1 VPAEKAVSM
10 LRSPS
15 VPRSSAFTLIE
26 LLVVI
31 AIIAVLIGLLLPAVQ
46 KVREAAARTQC
57 ANNVKQLT
65 LAAHNYESAFQVLPM
80 DYSPYPNG
88 GPAPSYTTQW
98 WFAQTSYDVNFNLI
112 VDQTHGILTPYYE
125 NNLKA
130 ILCPTLLWN
139 TPGYVQYPSSGG
151 LPLTGGYAYNKAIQG
166 LKIVQIQSTST
177 TYLFCDAALLACDP
191 CSMQETDAIV
201 GPVPLVQSQPW
212 GLYQA
217 LTHFRHTN
225 VANMA
230 FLDGHVETLL
240 LTYPPMDP
248 SWPADAATFMQKN
261 NLGFPTNSNAP
272 YTGNAS

>member
-1 VPAEKAVSM
+1 M
-10 LRSPS
+10 LHSPS
-15 VPRSSAFTLIE
+15 VRRPSAFTLIE

-65 LAAHNYESAFQVLPM
+65 LAVHNYESANQVLPM

-88 GPAPSYTTQW
+88 GPPPSYTTQW
-98 WFAQTSYDVNFNLI
+98 WFAQTSYDANFNLM
-112 VDQTHGILTPYYE
+112 VNPTQGLLTPYYE

-139 TPGYVQYPSSGG
+139 TPGYVQYPSAGG
-151 LPLTGGYAYNKAIQG
+151 VPLTGGYGYNKAMGG
-166 LKIVQIQSTST
+166 LRMVQVQSTST
-177 TYLFCDAALLACDP
+177 TYLFCDAALLACSGGP
-191 CSMQETDAIV
+191 CTMQETDAIG
-201 GPVPLVQSQPW
+201 GPVPLVQSSPW

-217 LTHFRHTN
+217 MTHFRHTN

-230 FLDGHVETLL
+230 FLDGHIETINLN
-240 LTYPPMDP
+240 YSPSDP
-248 SWPADAATFMQKN
+248 SWPADAPSYMQQNK
-261 NLGFPTNSNAP
+261 LGFPTNSNAP
-272 YTGNAS
+272 YVGNGS

>member
-1 VPAEKAVSM
+1 M
-10 LRSPS
+10 LRTSS
-15 VPRSSAFTLIE
+15 VRRPSAFTLIE

-46 KVREAAARTQC
+46 KVRAAAARTQC
-57 ANNVKQLT
+57 ANSLKQLA
-65 LAAHNYESAFQVLPM
+65 LAVHNYESANQLLPM

-88 GPAPSYTTQW
+88 GSSPSYTTQW
-98 WFAQTSYDVNFNLI
+98 WFAQTSYDANFNLL
-112 VDQTHGILTPYYE
+112 VNQTQGLLTPYYE

-130 ILCPTLLWN
+130 ILCPTLVWN

-151 LPLTGGYAYNKAIQG
+151 VPLTGGYAYNKAIQG
-166 LKIVQIQSTST
+166 LRMVQLQSTST

-191 CSMQETDAIV
+191 CTMQETDAIV
-201 GPVPLVQSQPW
+201 GPVPLVQSSPW

-230 FLDGHVETLL
+230 FLDGHVENVLL
-240 LTYPPMDP
+240 IYPPSDP
-248 SWPADAATFMQKN
+248 SWPADAAGYMRKN
-261 NLGFPTNSNAP
+261 NLGFPTNINAP
-272 YTGNAS
+272 YLGDAS